1 MKNKIMLFVL
11 LIHLSNSILAEDY
24 SYEEFQS
31 VKNCLKYIDNKID
44 TYINKM
50 RSSIIKEL
58 RSAGE
63 IKAKNEKIYAKI
75 EEIGAIKEFIN
86 ARYEKNYAK
95 YEFIDARNEFIDGFN
110 GIFFLEKRVILSGIT
125 YVVCYVI
132 NYYRNKKLLKSQN
145 KQQILQSTNCNA

>member
-1 MKNKIMLFVL
+1 MKNKIMLFIL
-11 LIHLSNSILAEDY
+11 SIHLSNSILAEDY
-24 SYEEFQS
+24 LSEKFQS
-31 VKNCLKYIDNKID
+31 VKNCLEYIDNKIN

-58 RSAGE
+58 RSAEE
-63 IKAKNEKIYAKI
+63 IKIRNEKIYAII
-75 EEIGAIKEFIN
+75 EEIGAIKEHDH
-86 ARYEKNYAK
+86 AKN
-95 YEFIDARNEFIDGFN
+95 ELIDAKNEFIHVRN
-110 GIFFLEKRVILSGIT
+110 RSLFLEKTVILSGIT